1 MCREGLSPRPPPRS
15 PAVVVVS
22 APPAFS
28 SHVVWRECVRASGP
42 SLGGIAPDAR
52 AKAPAAAAVLAVAPA
67 AEARARHSV
76 SGPPTGAAAARS
88 TKKRLS
94 AAVHATTTLALDA
107 GVVAAAVGKKRT
119 ASVRP
124 EVMLGSAATLV
135 GTGPAPPSSTT
146 NAGGVMVVDAAG
158 ARRAGAGAP
167 STTMMRGGGSERDPN
182 VLSEYLQVEFDDV
195 FAEPEGTYSL
205 DSVWKA
211 ATLTFTHTK
220 NVCYRALSLLCAVP
234 LALIVGISFACLSFQ
249 HIWCIGPAI
258 RHCRVNCHVVRQY
271 MRIILESCC
280 APCFSEMGLVLS
292 RIRVLHLQNGDRHH
306 MESI

>member
-1 MCREGLSPRPPPRS
+1 MLSP
-15 PAVVVVS
+15 
-22 APPAFS
+22 
-28 SHVVWRECVRASGP
+28 
-42 SLGGIAPDAR
+42 
-52 AKAPAAAAVLAVAPA
+52 
-67 AEARARHSV
+67 
-76 SGPPTGAAAARS
+76 
-88 TKKRLS
+88 
-94 AAVHATTTLALDA
+94 
-107 GVVAAAVGKKRT
+107 
-119 ASVRP
+119 SVRTCGQLI
-124 EVMLGSAATLV
+124 ERLRLGLAE
-135 GTGPAPPSSTT
+135 G
-146 NAGGVMVVDAAG
+146 
-158 ARRAGAGAP
+158 RK
-167 STTMMRGGGSERDPN
+167 ERDI
-182 VLSEYLQVEFDDV
+182 VGGTVEFDDV

-205 DSVWKA
+205 DGVWKA

-220 NVCYRALSLLCAVP
+220 NICYRALSLLCAVP

>member
-1 MCREGLSPRPPPRS
+1 MWKKRRLKGRRKGKEGGSKGGVTDGQRGAS
-15 PAVVVVS
+15 AHGGPAL
-22 APPAFS
+22 AA
-28 SHVVWRECVRASGP
+28 ASRRQ
-42 SLGGIAPDAR
+42 DAR
-52 AKAPAAAAVLAVAPA
+52 ATAAAAAAAVLAVAPAA

-76 SGPPTGAAAARS
+76 SGPPTGVGAPAAARS
-88 TKKRLS
+88 NKKRLS
-94 AAVHATTTLALDA
+94 AAVHATALPLDA
-107 GVVAAAVGKKRT
+107 GFVGAAAGKKRT

-135 GTGPAPPSSTT
+135 GTGPAPPSS
-146 NAGGVMVVDAAG
+146 NAGGGGVMVVDAAG
-158 ARRAGAGAP
+158 ARRAGAGGP
-167 STTMMRGGGSERDPN
+167 SSTMMRGGSERDPN

-205 DSVWKA
+205 NGVWKA

-220 NVCYRALSLLCAVP
+220 NICYRALSLLCAVP

-280 APCFSEMGLVLS
+280 APCFYEMGLVLS
-292 RIRVLHLQNGDRHH
+292 RIRVQHVQNGDRHH
-306 MESI
+306 MEPI